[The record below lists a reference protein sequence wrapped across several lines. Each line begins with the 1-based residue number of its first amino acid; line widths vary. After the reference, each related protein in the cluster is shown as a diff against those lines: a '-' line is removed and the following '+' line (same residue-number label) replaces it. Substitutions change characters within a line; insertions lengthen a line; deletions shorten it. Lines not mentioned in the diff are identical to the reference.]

1 MDSNQISIDVQ
12 KPALNKLP
20 YKLSAKQVT
29 EIRHQQGLTQK
40 ELAEGIGV
48 SKRTVEAWEIGRSNV
63 SGAAGKLLSLLD
75 QGVVG
80 IEKIEKR

>member
-75 QGVVG
+75 QVVG